1 MYLIVGLGNPGD
13 KYLKTYHNL
22 GYMSLDILA
31 DKLGAEFTK
40 TKFNAQLAQCKYKGE
55 TLILI
60 KPLTFMNLSGESVV
74 KFVQQYKLKPNQVI
88 VLCDDIDLN
97 PGVTRYREHGSAG
110 THNGLRNIVA
120 HIGEGFRR
128 IKIGAGVDRSVDLA
142 TYVLSPID
150 DQKMQ
155 IINPALTEAAEK
167 VLGVI
172 DFDVNNK

>member
-22 GYMSLDILA
+22 GYMSIDILA
-31 DKLGAEFTK
+31 DKLGVEFTK
-40 TKFNAQLAQCKYKGE
+40 TKFNANLAQAKYKGE
-55 TLILI
+55 TLLLT

-74 KFVQQYKLKPNQVI
+74 KYVQEYKLKPNQVI
-88 VLCDDIDLN
+88 VLCDDIDLE

-110 THNGLRNIVA
+110 THNGLRNILA

-128 IKIGAGVDRSVDLA
+128 VKIGAGVDRSVDLA
-142 TYVLSPID
+142 TFVLSPIS
-150 DQKMQ
+150 QKKMQ
-155 IINPALTEAAEK
+155 VISPALEQAADK

-172 DFDVNNK
+172 DNNINQK